1 MAPCQAAAPIL
12 AALSVL
18 AVLRTALAAVGAIV
32 ETRECVYFNGSRA
45 GKIIGG
51 ASLADSTEQ
60 CEGDSEK
67 RVHCYSTWRN
77 SSGLVRLERQG
88 CWLDDFNCYDRTDC
102 VETSENPSVYFCC
115 CDGNSCNVKF
125 RYEPFYRPRTE
136 PPTGAL
142 PDAPFQVTRVLLS
155 SGVPLLI
162 VSVVILLL
170 FWFYRQ
176 HGMTYLHH
184 AVSTQEQDPDATPAS
199 PLLGLK
205 PLQLLELRA
214 HGHYGTVWKAQ
225 MLNQLVA
232 VKVFPLGN
240 KNSWQNEMDVFSI
253 PGMKHDHLLQ
263 FLAGER
269 RGSGLDTELWLITV
283 YHEKGSITDFLKG
296 NVLSW
301 VELCRIAE
309 SMARGLSFLHE
320 EGPDLKPAI
329 AHRDFKSKN
338 VLLKNDMTAC
348 IGDLGLAVSFEP
360 GKPPGDMHGQVGTR
374 RYMAPEVLEGA
385 INFQRDAFLRIDM
398 YAMGLVLW
406 ELLSRCT
413 AADGPVGEYRTPFEE
428 EVGQH
433 PGLEDMQ
440 EVVVNKKQ
448 RPILRDC
455 WHKHVGLA
463 QLCETVEECWDHD
476 AEARLSSGCVAERV
490 TLAFRLA
497 ELSSTD
503 VSITVS
509 PEANLLPIAPVESSA

>member
-1 MAPCQAAAPIL
+1 MSAIPWIYDVTHFLP
-12 AALSVL
+12 SPPVP
-18 AVLRTALAAVGAIV
+18 ALAAVGAIV
-32 ETRECVYFNGSRA
+32 ETRKCVYFNGSGA
-45 GKIIGG
+45 GKMIGG
-51 ASLADSTEQ
+51 SSLHGSTEL

-88 CWLDDFNCYDRTDC
+88 CWLDDFNCYDRFVDLYC
-102 VETSENPSVYFCC
+102 HCKAFHCFQIFLFLASP
-115 CDGNSCNVKF
+115 
-125 RYEPFYRPRTE
+125 
-136 PPTGAL
+136 

-162 VSVVILLL
+162 VSAIIVLL

-184 AVSTQEQDPDATPAS
+184 AVSTQEDPDATPAS

-240 KNSWQNEMDVFSI
+240 KNSWQNEMDIFST

-329 AHRDFKSKN
+329 AHRLVLSN
-338 VLLKNDMTAC
+338 PLVLLNTCWSD
-348 IGDLGLAVSFEP
+348 E
-360 GKPPGDMHGQVGTR
+360 
-374 RYMAPEVLEGA
+374 APILSV
-385 INFQRDAFLRIDM
+385 DAS
-398 YAMGLVLW
+398 
-406 ELLSRCT
+406 LSR
-413 AADGPVGEYRTPFEE
+413 RTTSTMRPMSRTK
-428 EVGQH
+428 
-433 PGLEDMQ
+433 PGT
-440 EVVVNKKQ
+440 K
-448 RPILRDC
+448 RR
-455 WHKHVGLA
+455 
-463 QLCETVEECWDHD
+463 T
-476 AEARLSSGCVAERV
+476 
-490 TLAFRLA
+490 
-497 ELSSTD
+497 ELHEPRRASRATSST
-503 VSITVS
+503 
-509 PEANLLPIAPVESSA
+509 LFR